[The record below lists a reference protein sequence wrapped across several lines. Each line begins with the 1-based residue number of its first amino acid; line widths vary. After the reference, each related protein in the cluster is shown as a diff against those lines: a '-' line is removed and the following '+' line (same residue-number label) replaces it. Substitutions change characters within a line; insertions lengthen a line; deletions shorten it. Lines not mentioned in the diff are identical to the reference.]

1 MTAAGFEHAMAEV
14 SLVPDAT
21 VSLGEE
27 ETRKALRLVELLD
40 ATNLDIPDDFD
51 PDG

>member
-1 MTAAGFEHAMAEV
+1 
-14 SLVPDAT
+14 VPDAT

-40 ATNLDIPDDFD
+40 DHDDVQEVATNLDIPDDFD